1 MALTKVPS
9 NLDSITATTQSQGD
23 GSTNVATTAY
33 VDTGLNALIDSA
45 PGNLNT
51 LNELAAAMNDNA
63 SFFSTV
69 LPLSGG
75 TMTGVLKINDGN
87 DSLPTLAPSTKAVF
101 ACDNTANF
109 ESSISIMGASN
120 NGSAIINFGDYANE
134 DAGQILYKNDNGGSD
149 YMSFTTNTSEAMR
162 IDSSGRVGI
171 GTTSMGA
178 PLHITNASPVIRLTD
193 SDTSRFAQI
202 VATDGNLRF
211 DADNN
216 NQQSDTNISFRTDNT
231 ERVRIDSSG
240 NLLLNQ
246 STSLIGINTSDG
258 SDNKSVMLNGG
269 GSASDSRGAYVW
281 AKGNEFSSEGGFL
294 RLHAGNVSGGAVVIN
309 TAGSERMRID
319 SNGHVGIGITPVPGA
334 SGMKTLHLH
343 SAGNSAYL
351 HLTNSDSGS
360 AASDGFD
367 LISGGAEGY
376 VWNRENGNIRFG
388 TNNAE
393 SARLTSWGGIQLGTA
408 IGSSAYDGYLSIVAN
423 NGSSGIIETRNGN
436 GLHHLIMKGDNNV
449 AYGRIGLSTHTGSAN
464 MRLNPVNALEI
475 DSDNN
480 QYVRINGGTSGGGKF
495 DALHLRHTNTTT
507 TNDGPAIRWE
517 GSYSSSGWQ
526 FGEMHAYNNGSGYG
540 ANIDLKVH
548 PGTGTQNS
556 SPVLSTRAGFKNG
569 SFQTP
574 GNHQFN
580 FRANGASN
588 PGNGATIVFDAVQ
601 VGNAAGCYNTSNGY
615 YEAQVYGWYLFSIGI
630 RYDSVSGSGYVR
642 PQFAYLANGGGSWL
656 YPHQGGWVDPIHGS
670 GMGTGSY
677 LSLSYT
683 VPIVLSVGDTVRVVN
698 NGNMSN
704 TVNHDESH
712 FGCIFMG

>member
-202 VATDGNLRF
+202 VSIDGNLRF

-216 NQQSDTNISFRTDNT
+216 NEQSSTNISFRTDNT
-231 ERVRIDSSG
+231 EKMQIDSSG
-240 NLLLNQ
+240 NAIFTKSGGAYLQLKDA
-246 STSLIGINTSDG
+246 SAVRGAINVETSDG
-258 SDNKSVMLNGG
+258 LVFTT
-269 GSASDSRGAYVW
+269 GSS
-281 AKGNEFSSEGGFL
+281 F
-294 RLHAGNVSGGAVVIN
+294 
-309 TAGSERMRID
+309 TERMRID